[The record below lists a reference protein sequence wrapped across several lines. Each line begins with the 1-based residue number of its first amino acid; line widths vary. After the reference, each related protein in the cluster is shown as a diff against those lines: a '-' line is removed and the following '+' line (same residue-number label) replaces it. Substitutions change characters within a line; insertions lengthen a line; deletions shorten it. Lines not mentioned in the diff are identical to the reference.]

1 VSDEP
6 TREDVMYG
14 AVPELAAKATWTDRD
29 IYISGPDTM
38 ITQTVQREAAA
49 HAEPEDADLP
59 GAVRAGGQRGP
70 GLVDEIERG
79 SRLGVQLLEHATEA
93 AHERPAAV
101 QVRG

>member
-38 ITQTVQREAAA
+38 ITQTVQVLRDRGARGQLVRY
-49 HAEPEDADLP
+49 DL
-59 GAVRAGGQRGP
+59 GAFS
-70 GLVDEIERG
+70 D
-79 SRLGVQLLEHATEA
+79 
-93 AHERPAAV
+93 
-101 QVRG
+101 